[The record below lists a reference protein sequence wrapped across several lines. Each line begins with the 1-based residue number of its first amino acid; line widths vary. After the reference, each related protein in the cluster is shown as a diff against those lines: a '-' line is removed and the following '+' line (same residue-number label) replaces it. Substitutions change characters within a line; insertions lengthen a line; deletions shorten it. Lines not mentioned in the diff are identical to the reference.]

1 MFRYQGGKRT
11 GVPSSLVIGYTCERQ
26 ISPDE
31 VKQGKLSHPLSVLP
45 TIYYKDGRLT
55 LEHKRKVGVHGFG
68 GMCEFFG
75 NVPSAVA
82 HLVPEVPNEPTE
94 DFVKKELGKFL
105 SYARHFSAWC
115 NCNAGWEPGYVLVE
129 VWKTGSG
136 SRVSRKGHR
145 SRNWF
150 YWAGTDPAMQAF
162 LHELPETLQH
172 GSGKGSA
179 PSTPAGSAQ
188 TAVSTGRP
196 GPSGQRAFSPG
207 RATGSGS
214 RPTKTG
220 H

>member
-11 GVPSSLVIGYTCERQ
+11 SVHSSLVIGYTCERE
-26 ISPDE
+26 ISRHE
-31 VKQGKLSHPLSVLP
+31 VQKGKLSALNVLP
-45 TIYYKDGRLT
+45 TIYYQDGRLT

-75 NVPSAVA
+75 NVPYDVA
-82 HLVPEVPNEPTE
+82 QLVPEVPKQPTE

-115 NCNAGWEPGYVLVE
+115 NCTAGWEPGYVLVE

-136 SRVSRKGHR
+136 SNVSRAGHR

-150 YWAGTDPAMQAF
+150 YWAGTDPVMQEF
-162 LHELPETLQH
+162 LHELPEILH
-172 GSGKGSA
+172 PGSGNRSA
-179 PSTPAGSAQ
+179 PSKSAGSAQ
-188 TAVSTGRP
+188 RAVSPSRP
-196 GPSGQRAFSPG
+196 GPSGQRAFSPA

-220 H
+220 S